1 MKTILITGVNSYIG
15 NAVERYLAEYNAR
28 GGSELY
34 RVDKVSLRDDG
45 WRDGSFAACD
55 TLLHVAG
62 IAHADVSNV
71 SEERKA
77 LYYEVNRDLT
87 EQVALKA
94 QAEGVSQF
102 IFLSSVIVYGESAGP
117 GGSKHITAQ
126 TIPAPANFYGDSKL
140 QAEQRLQALETKDF
154 HVAIL
159 RPPMIYG
166 KGCRGNFATLVKLA
180 SKTPVFPRVDNRRS
194 MLYIENLAEFIR
206 LLMETGMGGI
216 FFPQNAEYV
225 STADMVCGIGR
236 AGGRR
241 IPQWRILNL
250 PVRMA
255 AAMPGRIGKMARKAF
270 GSLTIDLKLSERDI
284 TGYRICSL
292 EESIKRSI
300 GHGR

>member
-15 NAVERYLAEYNAR
+15 NAVERYLAKYNAR

-34 RVDKVSLRDDG
+34 RVEKVSLRDDR
-45 WRDGSFAACD
+45 WRERSFAACD

-77 LYYEVNRDLT
+77 LYYKVNRDLT

-94 QAEGVSQF
+94 RAEGVSQF

-117 GGSKHITAQ
+117 GGSKHITDQ
-126 TIPAPANFYGDSKL
+126 TVPAPANFYGDSKL
-140 QAEQRLQALETKDF
+140 QAEQRLQALETEDF

-166 KGCRGNFATLVKLA
+166 KGCRGNFAALVKLA
-180 SKTPVFPRVDNRRS
+180 SQTPVFPRVDNRRS

-206 LLMETGMGGI
+206 LLTETGMGGM
-216 FFPQNAEYV
+216 FWPQNAEYV

-236 AGGRR
+236 VKGRR
-241 IPQWRILNL
+241 IRLWRTLNL
-250 PVRMA
+250 PVRVA
-255 AAMPGRIGKMARKAF
+255 AAIPGRIGKMARKAF
-270 GSLTIDLKLSERDI
+270 GSLTIDLGLSDRGIAD
-284 TGYRICSL
+284 YRICSL

-300 GHGR
+300 